1 MKNFPKY
8 LVTELKL
15 RFRIPISVFFIF
27 IFPIFLMVAFA
38 SSFGRNNPNYM
49 ADNIATIMFYA
60 VLSASV
66 VSFSNDISRYKQD
79 NFYFLLERRG
89 GNKLAYLLAQ
99 IVGFVVIIF
108 LSTLAILA
116 IAHVQY
122 NYVLPNL
129 STLIIFYA
137 KLYAYTLP
145 FFLLAIIIGLSVKN
159 SSVASA
165 IGMPVMFISYFL
177 AGMMIPYADLT
188 GSIKAL
194 AHNFF
199 LTQLL
204 SDLTHTL
211 TNTYVVTPN
220 WTIISISVSVIVIA
234 AGLVLYKSSLV
245 RR

>member
-1 MKNFPKY
+1 MKSFPKY
-8 LVTELKL
+8 LATELKL

-38 SSFGRNNPNYM
+38 SSFGRNNPHYM
-49 ADNIATIMFYA
+49 ANNIATIMFYA

-89 GNKLAYLLAQ
+89 GNKLAYLFAQ
-99 IVGFVVIIF
+99 IVGFVIIIF

-116 IAHVQY
+116 IAHSHY
-122 NYVLPNL
+122 NYTLPDI
-129 STLIIFYA
+129 STLLVFYV

-145 FFLLAIIIGLSVKN
+145 FFLIAIIIGLSVKN
-159 SSVASA
+159 ASVASA

-177 AGMMIPYADLT
+177 AGMMIPYSELA
-188 GSIKAL
+188 GGIKTI

-211 TNTYVVTPN
+211 TSTYVVKPN
-220 WTIISISVSVIVIA
+220 WMTISISISIITVVA
-234 AGLVLYKSSLV
+234 AIVLYRSSLMH
-245 RR
+245 